1 MRGEDVRVQKR
12 KFKTVEKTI
21 SSQKQQFTVSIPI
34 THELKYK
41 PDVSMLKSKA
51 VKYDNLM
58 GSISRKRYGGTT
70 LGNSMFGLAASMVP
84 QAGMSGVAT
93 IAPMIVAGIL
103 ANAGLDF
110 KTDLLIESLPGR
122 IAIGDFVVNNAA
134 DTIIMMR
141 SSIKSNPRVY
151 LSCDK
156 GNKKGNKNLAKYIS
170 WYCKDSKRVKT
181 YLLDVNCTDENTDD
195 IANAIKHSLVQTFG
209 IDNIPTIFGQCT
221 DSGGGGTGKKLYAE
235 IEKLGLTP
243 LTCYLITSC
252 ALHNLQTALRNGV
265 QLVLGEGGLDS
276 ELKGKHNAMQ
286 LLHGAYNLQNWHE
299 HDELKDIYLYT
310 RKCEGLDEK
319 FIKLEE
325 PILTRWW
332 LVGACATSFLKC
344 KSTWEKIC
352 NGIRQA
358 TDTKSAAYK
367 VASATYTLIQEPVII
382 SDVHLL
388 VAIHKW
394 FLFPHFKWCQ
404 LGDNA
409 VGGTPSFSARNMLV
423 RYFSMMDQVRSAEN
437 GKWES
442 LADFEGF
449 KASVN
454 GLPDEE
460 QGIQRLKVTHFLR
473 ILCASLKKHFGMWIS
488 SNLLFL
494 SLFSEQKT
502 ATCIAKFLSG
512 GVRDHEETYDSE
524 AHGSQIN
531 LQKLRLFLEQQC
543 TPDTIETIKNSQF
556 WRANSIPIAL
566 LANGHDIWNVSA
578 TNSLSE
584 FKKLYLYNY
593 AALPTNSQFTERGVK
608 ESGYVSLGRRSEKN
622 RSALAIARA
631 RIIPDAMAVGKE
643 LVKSDDGKNRLVQGK
658 ARTKVLINEARSHR
672 RIIDTMRQNDDGHY
686 NTHRLIVS
694 NLTCD
699 ADQFKRER
707 TDKKVSHYKVKER
720 GNARPIRT
728 ETKRYDLT
736 PLLCGKI
743 QYAKL
748 LKDSNVDQVRRECDA
763 RKLQYTLSTNWTS
776 LIKLI
781 KTHEGDDKFFKP
793 LTEYS
798 AFKWNETHYD

>member
-1 MRGEDVRVQKR
+1 MINEDCQHPRHKSQGSKCICMKMFNEINVEFLSNQQLTYFTQENSCHEVWLFEWLRAAWVMRKSRKR
-12 KFKTVEKTI
+12 KFKDDTRTYKVDNQSRWYGEK
-21 SSQKQQFTVSIPI
+21 F
-34 THELKYK
+34 L
-41 PDVSMLKSKA
+41 
-51 VKYDNLM
+51 LM
-58 GSISRKRYGGTT
+58 NEI
-70 LGNSMFGLAASMVP
+70 F
-84 QAGMSGVAT
+84 
-93 IAPMIVAGIL
+93 I
-103 ANAGLDF
+103 
-110 KTDLLIESLPGR
+110 LPGG
-122 IAIGDFVVNNAA
+122 INKCTSHFVCLN
-134 DTIIMMR
+134 
-141 SSIKSNPRVY
+141 SL
-151 LSCDK
+151 LSFY
-156 GNKKGNKNLAKYIS
+156 NIS

-181 YLLDVNCTDENTDD
+181 YLLDVNCTDENNDD
-195 IANAIKHSLVQTFG
+195 IANTIKHSLVQTFG

-243 LTCYLITSC
+243 LTCYLITSYT
-252 ALHNLQTALRNGV
+252 LHNLKTALRNGL

-286 LLHGAYNLQNWHE
+286 LLDGAYNLQNWHE

-310 RKCEGLDEK
+310 QKCEGLDEK

-332 LVGACATSFLKC
+332 LVGACATSVLKC

-367 VASATYTLIQEPVII
+367 VVSATYTLIQEPFIM

-394 FLFPHFKWCQ
+394 FFFPHFKWCQ

-449 KASVN
+449 KASAN

-460 QGIQRLKVTHFLR
+460 QRIQRLKVTHFLR
-473 ILCASLKKHFGMWIS
+473 ILCASLKKHFGMWIY
-488 SNLLFL
+488 SNFLFL

-543 TPDTIETIKNSQF
+543 KPDTIDPIKNSLF

-566 LANGHDIWNVSA
+566 
-578 TNSLSE
+578 
-584 FKKLYLYNY
+584 
-593 AALPTNSQFTERGVK
+593 
-608 ESGYVSLGRRSEKN
+608 RSE
-622 RSALAIARA
+622 
-631 RIIPDAMAVGKE
+631 
-643 LVKSDDGKNRLVQGK
+643 
-658 ARTKVLINEARSHR
+658 
-672 RIIDTMRQNDDGHY
+672 
-686 NTHRLIVS
+686 
-694 NLTCD
+694 
-699 ADQFKRER
+699 
-707 TDKKVSHYKVKER
+707 
-720 GNARPIRT
+720 
-728 ETKRYDLT
+728 
-736 PLLCGKI
+736 
-743 QYAKL
+743 
-748 LKDSNVDQVRRECDA
+748 
-763 RKLQYTLSTNWTS
+763 
-776 LIKLI
+776 
-781 KTHEGDDKFFKP
+781 
-793 LTEYS
+793 YS
-798 AFKWNETHYD
+798 I